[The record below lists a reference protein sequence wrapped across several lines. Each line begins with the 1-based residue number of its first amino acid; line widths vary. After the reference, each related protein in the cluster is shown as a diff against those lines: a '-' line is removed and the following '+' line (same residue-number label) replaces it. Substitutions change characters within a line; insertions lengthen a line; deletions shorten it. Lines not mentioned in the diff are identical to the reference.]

1 MAFDSRQYAWSDL
14 TLEIGGKVITGF
26 RGIKYSTKQEKE
38 LLHGKGNKPLSIQRG
53 NITYE
58 GEITILQSELETLRL
73 NGGGSVLG
81 LHLDAT
87 VVYGDPAN
95 GDVIIPDK
103 ILGIEFTEDAKEMK
117 QGDKNMEVKLPFIC
131 LEIKN
136 QSL

>member
-1 MAFDSRQYAWSDL
+1 MFDSRQYAWSDL

-73 NGGGSVLG
+73 TGGGSVLG

-103 ILGIEFTEDAKEMK
+103 LLGIEFTEDAKEMK
-117 QGDKNMEVKLPFIC
+117 QGDKNMEVTLPFIC